1 MTFLTA
7 KKSHLQAQ
15 IYEGEI
21 ISYSFPPARKR
32 LYNISLTWNALSGAL
47 LAAPQARI
55 ARSVT

>member
-1 MTFLTA
+1 MTFLIA

-32 LYNISLTWNALSGAL
+32 LYNIDLTRNAYMAHFLPRL
-47 LAAPQARI
+47 KRD
-55 ARSVT
+55 

>member
-7 KKSHLQAQ
+7 KNSHLQAQ

-32 LYNISLTWNALSGAL
+32 LYNIVLTCNALNGAL
-47 LAAPQARI
+47 FAAPQARI
-55 ARSVT
+55 AKSVT